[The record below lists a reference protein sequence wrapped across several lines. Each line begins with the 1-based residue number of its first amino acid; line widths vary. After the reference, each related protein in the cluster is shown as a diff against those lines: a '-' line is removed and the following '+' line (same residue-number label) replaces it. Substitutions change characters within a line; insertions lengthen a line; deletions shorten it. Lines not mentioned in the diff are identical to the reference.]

1 MTVYARSDV
10 VHVALSA
17 AHGGCGAAHSRPV
30 THGAPAKEWALSC
43 GPCEAHLRHDP
54 NWAAF
59 PSEVPETPDEARVRE
74 DREGKGAL
82 DRDNQLLQA
91 LVTLAR
97 SNEGIQQLLVAG
109 GGVDAPALAVTC
121 SSGHLNPGTGRFCA
135 DCGERLGDPV
145 SPPVESR
152 FTTMVTAAT
161 VGERS
166 KKAERPLDM
175 EKLRRLTAREVRELA
190 TQRGVVATGT
200 KANVIARLTAA

>member
-30 THGAPAKEWALSC
+30 THGAPAREWALSC
-43 GPCEAHLRHDP
+43 GPCETHLRHDP
-54 NWAAF
+54 TWAAF
-59 PSEVPETPDEARVRE
+59 PSEVPETPDEARIRE

-109 GGVDAPALAVTC
+109 VGADAPPLAMTC

-135 DCGERLGDPV
+135 DCGERLSSIIEPT
-145 SPPVESR
+145 
-152 FTTMVTAAT
+152 FTKTVTADTAGGRVKIT
-161 VGERS
+161 E
-166 KKAERPLDM
+166 PLDPD
-175 EKLRRLTAREVRELA
+175 KLRKLSAREVRELA
-190 TQRGVVATGT
+190 TQRGVDTDGN
-200 KANVIARLTAA
+200 KLDVIARLTAA